1 MMCFA
6 HLVRYAVL
14 LAFLGLVCWLPG
26 FALEGAAVRGALSG
40 RLRGLA
46 RWCLGFAFWI
56 TLLFVLAVLH
66 QLRPLPVWCTIAL
79 TTVAAIVVGIRSPIG
94 VPRTAAALVSW
105 ARGLPYALVPA
116 VLLLPGFIIAAGYGV
131 AADAAVYHLTL
142 PKLYLAQGGFRP
154 VAFSVYSNW
163 PLNIEL
169 LFALAMLLKDYVLAT
184 LVHFGFGVLTLYA
197 IHVGCSTFHRPH
209 TAWLAMVLFLANP
222 VVLVET
228 GWAYVDLAYAFFFLT
243 GFLFM
248 LRAAEDGQDRPT
260 ALLLAGITCGVLAGV
275 KINGIAGAGVVGLL
289 YVISRA
295 GRRRERRGFEA
306 RSFLARFAL
315 PIVLLCVPWLIKSAW
330 YTGNPVYPFLCGWF
344 DGRDWNASL
353 SAQFSAWQR
362 SIGMGRAWL
371 DYLLLPVRV
380 ILYGGEGYAHFDGRI
395 SVLWIALLPL
405 TLLFG
410 LRNSFVRR
418 CLGAA
423 GAYFVIWAMSS
434 QQMRLL
440 LPVLPLLA
448 IAAAVTIADLLE
460 HIRWARVRQGALWCC
475 LLGCGT
481 AAGLTNADVFR
492 SGTERLRLLAAHG
505 ESLRQMVFHPV
516 YRFINERLPKDAK
529 VLSLNWN
536 FGFFLEREYVAD
548 SFFEA
553 SQVADW
559 LRPATSKAEVRR
571 SLAERGITHVL
582 VGRYD
587 WGIAY
592 PRARDAM
599 LADPGYARI
608 LYWAEDDE
616 FLLLELK

>member
-1 MMCFA
+1 MVCFV

-14 LAFLGLVCWLPG
+14 LALLGLICWLPG
-26 FALEGAAVRGALSG
+26 FALEGAAFRGGLSD

-56 TLLFVLAVLH
+56 ALLFILAAVR
-66 QLRPLPVWCTIAL
+66 QLRPLPVWC
-79 TTVAAIVVGIRSPIG
+79 AIGL
-94 VPRTAAALVSW
+94 TAAVTVGMCSRIWTPRAAMAPAFS
-105 ARGLPYALVPA
+105 ARSLPYAILPA
-116 VLLLPGFIIAAGYGV
+116 VLLLPGFVIAAGYGV

-142 PKLYLAQGGFRP
+142 PKLYLAHGGFRP

-163 PLNIEL
+163 PLNVEL

-184 LVHFGFGVLTLYA
+184 LMHFGFGVLTLYA
-197 IHVGCSTFHRPH
+197 IHVGCSAFHRPH
-209 TAWLAMVLFLANP
+209 AAWLAMVLFLANP

-228 GWAYVDLAYAFFFLT
+228 GWAYVDLAYTFFFLA

-248 LRAAEDGQDRPT
+248 LRATEDGPDRPT
-260 ALLLAGITCGVLAGV
+260 ALLLAGIACGVLAGV
-275 KINGIAGAGVVGLL
+275 KVNGIAGAVVVGLL
-289 YVISRA
+289 YVVSRA
-295 GRRRERRGFEA
+295 GRRERRRVEA
-306 RSFLARFAL
+306 RAFLSRFAL
-315 PIVLLCVPWLIKSAW
+315 PVVLLWAPWLIKSAW
-330 YTGNPVYPFLCGWF
+330 YTGNPVYPFLYGWF
-344 DGRDWNASL
+344 DGQDWNASL

-362 SIGMGRAWL
+362 SIGMGRTWL

-380 ILYGGEGYAHFDGRI
+380 IVHGGEGYAHFDGRI
-395 SVLWIALLPL
+395 SVLWIGLIPL
-405 TLLFG
+405 SLVFG
-410 LRNSFVRR
+410 RRNAIVRR

-423 GAYFVIWAMSS
+423 GAFFVIWAVSS

-448 IAAAVTIADLLE
+448 IAAAVTITDLLE
-460 HIRWARVRQGALWCC
+460 RLRRARVRQGALWCC
-475 LLGCGT
+475 LLGCGA

-492 SGTERLRLLAAHG
+492 SGAERLRLLAAHG

-516 YRFINERLPKDAK
+516 YRFINERLPEDAK
-529 VLSLNWN
+529 LLSLNWN
-536 FGFFLEREYVAD
+536 FGFFLEREYIAD

-553 SQVADW
+553 SQIADW
-559 LRPATSKAEVRR
+559 LRPATSKAELRR
-571 SLAERGITHVL
+571 RLADRGITHVL
-582 VGRYD
+582 MGRYD

-592 PRARDAM
+592 PRVLDAM

-608 LYWAEDDE
+608 FYWAEDDE